1 MIDIKG
7 LMCSFDPGVS
17 GTCSHINKNRDPA
30 SAQLRRENYGYVLPP
45 GQGQNEHIFSEE
57 VFYGRDDFTSSVG
70 YRAHQGK

>member
-1 MIDIKG
+1 
-7 LMCSFDPGVS
+7 MCSFDPGVS
-17 GTCSHINKNRDPA
+17 GTRSHINKNRDPA